1 MADGG
6 RNPVIRP
13 AGPGDV
19 DTLVEMIRDLA
30 EYEHS
35 ADSVEI
41 DRTMLETT
49 LFGDSPSV
57 FAHVA
62 EERGRILGMA
72 IWVKNFSTWT
82 GRHGIY
88 VEDLF
93 VRPEAR
99 GAGIGQ
105 QLMVELAAIA
115 ERSGYRRI
123 DWSVLTW
130 NEPARRFYRALGAV
144 PQEEWIGYRLSGDGL
159 RALAGGSE
167 QPP

>member
-1 MADGG
+1 M
-6 RNPVIRP
+6 IRP
-13 AGPGDV
+13 AVPGDV
-19 DTLVEMIRDLA
+19 DSLVQMVHDLA

-41 DRTMLETT
+41 DQAMLEAA

-62 EERGRILGMA
+62 EEQGRIVGMA
-72 IWVKNFSTWT
+72 IWYKNFSTWT
-82 GRHGIY
+82 GRHGIF

-93 VRPEAR
+93 VRAEAR
-99 GAGIGQ
+99 GSGVGQ
-105 QLMVELAAIA
+105 ELMAELAVLAD
-115 ERSGYRRI
+115 RSGYRRI

-130 NEPARRFYRALGAV
+130 NEPALRFYRALGAV

-159 RALAGGSE
+159 DALAGRPE
-167 QPP
+167 Q